1 MTTATPRVDPRVI
14 ALAHYAGR
22 ALLENVL
29 ARQGITFQQSVTLR
43 LAAVADGPVR
53 REQLTD
59 GVTGALKIGA
69 TEAQQVLDELVA
81 ARLLTPDGPSE
92 VRITDAGRELYAT
105 TSGETAPITARI
117 YDGIPAEDLAV
128 TGRVLSLITGRADAE
143 LAALTRQGPSDR
155 WNTEPPG
162 AVVGPEGGTE

>member
-29 ARQGITFQQSVTLR
+29 TRHGITFQQSVTLR

-53 REQLTD
+53 RELLAD
-59 GVTGALKIGA
+59 GVTGALKIDA
-69 TEAQQVLDELVA
+69 AEAHHVLDELIA
-81 ARLLTPDGPSE
+81 AQLLTPAGASE

-117 YDGIPAEDLAV
+117 YDGIPVQDLAV
-128 TGRVLSLITGRADAE
+128 TGRVLSLITERADAE
-143 LAALTRQGPSDR
+143 LAALTR
-155 WNTEPPG
+155 
-162 AVVGPEGGTE
+162 